1 MEAYMKKKKTTRIVC
16 GILAAVMI
24 ISLLASTIVTA
35 FADEVKVVTLG
46 ADLSDEQREL
56 ILNYFNVSESEVEIV
71 TVTNEEEH
79 AYLDGIATQQQIGK
93 HTYSC
98 SYVEPTSEGGIHIKT
113 ANLNWVT
120 CEMIRNALITSGIT
134 NCNVICAAPIEVSGT
149 GALTGIFKAYDTIE
163 GEDLDEEKVALA
175 SEELVQT
182 MSLAESIG
190 QEEATDLM
198 SNIKEEVITEGISS
212 EDDIK
217 ASLEEY
223 CENNQIEL
231 TDEQIDALIQL
242 LLDISKQ
249 EYSVEEVKQAY
260 ADVKEKVTEVKEAA
274 EEAKNIFQK
283 IADWFVTMWQKIT
296 GKYEEVKESEEAQM
310 LKDQLGI
317 LANTND
323 SLLGDSTVVTVTED
337 QEVLDQIDE
346 NTTET
351 TDTDSSTAEKES
363 IFDKIANFFA
373 KLFGGDRAKSDETS
387 TEVKSTET
395 TEAGSDKTEIE
406 TEKSTEVTFDSVST
420 DNVEDDSEHDCQ
432 DYLVFDEDDDSVF
445 VDSNGVKWQYAKCSY
460 CEKEYYTKDG
470 VIATDEEVEERNND
484 TLSLITYETQN
495 SDSSEAETE
504 SETSG
509 TTSFDDLTK

>member
-1 MEAYMKKKKTTRIVC
+1 MKKKKTARIIC
-16 GILAAVMI
+16 GVLAVVMI
-24 ISLLASTIVTA
+24 VSLLASTVITA

-56 ILNYFNVSESEVEIV
+56 ILNYFNVSESEVEVI
-71 TVTNEEEH
+71 TVTNEDEH
-79 AYLDGIATQQQIGK
+79 TYLDGIATQQQIGK

-98 SYVEPTSEGGIHIKT
+98 AYVEPTTEGGIHIKT

-149 GALTGIFKAYDTIE
+149 GALTGIFKAYSTIE
-163 GEDLDEEKVALA
+163 GEELDEEKVALA

-198 SNIKEEVITEGISS
+198 SEIKEEVITEGLNSV
-212 EDDIK
+212 DDIE
-217 ASLEEY
+217 ASLTEY

-231 TDEQIDALIQL
+231 TDEQKDALIQL

-260 ADVKEKVTEVKEAA
+260 ADVKETVTEIKEAA
-274 EEAKNIFQK
+274 EETRNILQK
-283 IADWFVTMWQKIT
+283 IGDWFVTMWQKLT
-296 GKYEEVKESEEAQM
+296 GTYEEVKESEEAQM

-337 QEVLDQIDE
+337 QDVLEQIDE

-351 TDTDSSTAEKES
+351 TDTSTEVESTEKKES
-363 IFDKIANFFA
+363 ILDKILNFFA
-373 KLFGGDRAKSDETS
+373 KLFGGDRAKSAETS
-387 TEVKSTET
+387 TEVASTEST
-395 TEAGSDKTEIE
+395 DVNSETIEVE
-406 TEKSTEVTFDSVST
+406 TEKSTEVTFDSIDTS
-420 DNVEDDSEHDCQ
+420 NVEDDSEHDCQ
-432 DYLVFDEDDDSVF
+432 DYLVFDEGDDNIF
-445 VDSNGVKWQYAKCSY
+445 VDSNGVKWQYAKCEY

-470 VIATDEEVEERNND
+470 VIATDEEIEARNND

-495 SDSSEAETE
+495 SDDSSTETE
-504 SETSG
+504 SQTSG
-509 TTSFDDLTK
+509 ATSFDDLTN